1 MAKIV
6 RDIRLPYALRE
17 DRLVHVDSVPTGN
30 RCGCVCPNCR
40 ERLIA
45 KNAGKVRAHH
55 FSHVGASGSCGE
67 GWLHA
72 TAKLLLVERIT
83 QAQGVGLQV
92 PLAYKCRELPCDC
105 THHGDLLRGVAE
117 MEVEASRGS
126 IRPDIYLGGLHPK
139 VVEIVVTH
147 EPDAVVRQY
156 TETNDI
162 LLVVLHVNSEADL
175 ESIKGGTLTPDV
187 RFCPCVA
194 KVRAGEPVP
203 CGWRWC
209 DRCREPV
216 EDMQGQYGG
225 YGDHR
230 HCASCGDLMVW
241 TKGGYPK
248 HYCCWL
254 TDRFGLPRCEDRNPD
269 HPINSTHGHCYRCG
283 VRTRPSKGLYN
294 DNGAGFY
301 KTCYDCNSKELEG
314 THPARGG
321 PVVIDQDTG
330 EVSRR
335 GGGGSPPWLEW
346 QP

>member
-1 MAKIV
+1 
-6 RDIRLPYALRE
+6 
-17 DRLVHVDSVPTGN
+17 
-30 RCGCVCPNCR
+30 
-40 ERLIA
+40 
-45 KNAGKVRAHH
+45 
-55 FSHVGASGSCGE
+55 
-67 GWLHA
+67 
-72 TAKLLLVERIT
+72 
-83 QAQGVGLQV
+83 
-92 PLAYKCRELPCDC
+92 
-105 THHGDLLRGVAE
+105 
-117 MEVEASRGS
+117 
-126 IRPDIYLGGLHPK
+126 
-139 VVEIVVTH
+139 
-147 EPDAVVRQY
+147 
-156 TETNDI
+156 
-162 LLVVLHVNSEADL
+162 
-175 ESIKGGTLTPDV
+175 
-187 RFCPCVA
+187 
-194 KVRAGEPVP
+194 
-203 CGWRWC
+203 
-209 DRCREPV
+209 
-216 EDMQGQYGG
+216 MQGQYGG